1 MDFWIKAAQLLLSLS
16 ILVFLHELGHF
27 IPARLFKTRVEKFYL
42 FFNPW
47 FSLYKRKIGETE
59 WGIGWLPLGGYVK
72 ISGMVDESMDKEQL
86 SQPAQPWEFRSKPA
100 WQRLIIMIG
109 GVTVNI
115 IVGFLIYWM
124 VLGIW
129 GESQIH
135 SKDLK
140 NGMQIHPYMQ
150 KFGLKSGDNILEIND
165 QPVLNPNDITAGI
178 MFRNQY
184 KLKVQKADGTI
195 ETITLDGDVEYELY
209 ENGALP
215 VADLRHTST
224 EVKVL
229 ASTQTILADSLW
241 ANEKGRGNNDLD
253 AGQVLV
259 SLNGKPLNT
268 ISTIQPYLSSVHP
281 LYATTTN
288 GKDTVKINVSPE
300 MKGAFFAAFPA
311 LKAGLKSGDNII
323 AIGDRK
329 IIYFDEIVEELFNHK
344 KKTVNVIA
352 VRGGDTL
359 ALPAVVSK
367 EGTIGFSPVGINY
380 SDSAKFQTV
389 SYGFFGNLSHGI
401 SKGITTLTD
410 YAGQLKF
417 LFTKKGASSIGGF
430 ASIGNMF
437 APTWDWQ
444 IFWERTALISI
455 ILAFMNIL
463 PIPAL
468 DGGHV
473 VFLLYEIITRREAPQ
488 KVLEYAQM
496 VGFFILIALLL
507 YANGNDI
514 LKAFMK

>member
-86 SQPAQPWEFRSKPA
+86 AQPAQPWEFRSKPA

-115 IVGFLIYWM
+115 IVGFLIYGM

-129 GESQIH
+129 GEDQIH
-135 SKDLK
+135 SKDLQA
-140 NGMQIHPYMQ
+140 GHSIHPYMQ
-150 KFGLKSGDNILEIND
+150 KFGLRSGDNILEIND
-165 QPVLNPNDITAGI
+165 QPIVDPNDITAGV

-195 ETITLDGDVEYELY
+195 ETITLHEDVEYELY

-215 VADLRHTST
+215 IAGLRHAST
-224 EVKVL
+224 EVNVL
-229 ASTQTILADSLW
+229 AATKTITADSLW
-241 ANEKGRGNNDLD
+241 PAEKGRGENDLN
-253 AGQVLV
+253 AGQILV
-259 SLNGKPLNT
+259 ALNGKSINA
-268 ISTIQPYLSSVHP
+268 ISSITPYLNSKNP
-281 LYATTTN
+281 LYVKTID
-288 GKDTVKINVSPE
+288 GKDTITINVNPAQKE
-300 MKGAFFAAFPA
+300 AFFSAFPA
-311 LKAGLKSGDNII
+311 LKAGLKAGDKII

-329 IIYFDEIVEELFNHK
+329 IVYFDEIVEELYNHK
-344 KKTVNVIA
+344 KKTVDVVA
-352 VRGGDTL
+352 VRGNDTL
-359 ALPAVVSK
+359 TLPAQVS
-367 EGTIGFSPVGINY
+367 EQGTIGFSPVGTNY
-380 SDSAKFQTV
+380 IDSSKFQTI
-389 SYGFFGNLSHGI
+389 SYGFFGSLSHGTAE
-401 SKGITTLTD
+401 GITSLTD

-437 APTWDWQ
+437 APTWDWKV
-444 IFWERTALISI
+444 FWQRTALISI

-514 LKAFMK
+514 IKAIM